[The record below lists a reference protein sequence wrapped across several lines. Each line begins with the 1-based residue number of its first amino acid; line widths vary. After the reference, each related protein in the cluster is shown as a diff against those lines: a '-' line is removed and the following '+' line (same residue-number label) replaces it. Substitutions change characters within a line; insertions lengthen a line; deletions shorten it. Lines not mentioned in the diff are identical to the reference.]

1 MKRILVAD
9 DHSIVR
15 KGLRVLC
22 ETQFGFTDV
31 DEADN
36 CSSLMKTLKRKS
48 YSHLILDIVLSD
60 GLTLEILPNIRSLY
74 PDLAILVFT
83 MQPLS
88 IYRSALHHHGV
99 RQYISK
105 AAPEA
110 ETIRLLQDFL
120 YDRAPGISPGAAG
133 PTSGEGA
140 KMAFDDF
147 TPRETEVLHYM
158 LMGIGSVEIG
168 NRLNM
173 KSNTV
178 STFKRRIFEK
188 SNTKNIMELKE
199 FISLYRKDT

>member
-22 ETQFGFTDV
+22 ESQFGFTDV

-36 CSSLMKTLKRKS
+36 CNGLMKALKKKP

-74 PDLAILVFT
+74 PELAILVFT
-83 MQPLS
+83 MQPLG
-88 IYRSALHHHGV
+88 IYRSALHHHGIK
-99 RQYISK
+99 QYISK

-120 YDRAPGISPGAAG
+120 YDRVTVNPVPDGL
-133 PTSGEGA
+133 EG
-140 KMAFDDF
+140 KPAFDNF
-147 TPRETEVLHYM
+147 TPREIEVLHYM

-188 SNTKNIMELKE
+188 SNTRNIMELKE
-199 FISLYRKDT
+199 FISLYRHDI